1 MGLFGRKSEIEK
13 RLDAAKLDL
22 AAARAKLAA
31 IDAKEGDALASGTA
45 FAAWSEER
53 KAAAT
58 EVDRLERLIAALVV
72 GGEAARQHDA
82 DEAFRKRVDVAKKT
96 NEALAERMKTDG
108 VRLAAEL
115 KALVRDVAASQIE
128 TAAINRIR
136 PDGSPMLQD
145 ANNLA
150 RGRAA
155 IPREN
160 ISEKTI
166 DLWCRATDGGLLGD
180 QDAVVPVDNQRTG
193 HLFVNNI
200 RVDCVRR
207 AFRSVQYHPTEWSE
221 IPEPL
226 HSVTRL
232 PNFDRQ
238 GVDFDGQFMVEQH
251 VAALNLDA
259 PKAEKKARRPVQTEL
274 IATEAWTPP
283 VLKPVG
289 SL

>member
-1 MGLFGRKSEIEK
+1 MGLFGRKTEIEK
-13 RLDAAKLDL
+13 RLAATRNELTT
-22 AAARAKLAA
+22 AQAKLAA
-31 IDAKEGDALASGTA
+31 IDANETEALLNGATYSAWRAERGD
-45 FAAWSEER
+45 
-53 KAAAT
+53 AAT
-58 EVDRLERLIAALVV
+58 EVDRLTHLIAVLEA
-72 GGEAARQHDA
+72 GDEAARQHDV
-82 DEAFRKRVDVAKKT
+82 DEAFRKRVDAARKNNAVI
-96 NEALAERMKTDG
+96 AERMRTEGAK
-108 VRLAAEL
+108 LATAL
-115 KALVRDVAASQIE
+115 KALARDVAASQVE
-128 TAAINRIR
+128 TDAINRVR
-136 PDGSPMLQD
+136 PDGTPALQD

-180 QDAVVPVDNQRTG
+180 QDAIVPVDSRTG
-193 HLFVNNI
+193 HLFVNNM

-207 AFRSVQYHPTEWSE
+207 EFRSVQYHPEIWSE
-221 IPEPL
+221 IPENF
-226 HSVTRL
+226 HSTLRL

-238 GVDFDGQFMVEQH
+238 GVDFDGQRMVEEH

-259 PKAEKKARRPVQTEL
+259 PKAETKSRRPVQTEL
-274 IATEAWTPP
+274 IPLEAWAPP